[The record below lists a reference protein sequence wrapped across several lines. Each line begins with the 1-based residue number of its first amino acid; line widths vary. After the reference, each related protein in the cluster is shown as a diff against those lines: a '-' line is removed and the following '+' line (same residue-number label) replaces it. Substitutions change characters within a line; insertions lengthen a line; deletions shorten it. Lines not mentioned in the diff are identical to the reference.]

1 MKFGGTTMTTKTLP
15 DIDVLRQ
22 LFLYVPE
29 TGELIWRMRD
39 ESICTDE
46 RSCNSFNSQFAGQV
60 AGTKRKNEGNYYIQ
74 VQILEY
80 GQFQAHRLVW
90 KLHYGVEPPPII
102 DHIDGDGLNN
112 RIDNLREATIQQ
124 NGWNAKRNSRNKSG
138 FKGVSFNT
146 EKNKWRAAIHVHGK
160 TKLIGYFST
169 PDAAGEA
176 YKKEAAILHGDFI
189 RV

>member
-1 MKFGGTTMTTKTLP
+1 MTIKILP
-15 DIDVLRQ
+15 DVDVLRQ
-22 LFLYVPE
+22 LFLYVPD
-29 TGELIWRMRD
+29 TGDLIWRARTVEQCAD
-39 ESICTDE
+39 Q
-46 RSCNSFNSQFAGQV
+46 RSCNTFNSQFSNKKAG
-60 AGTKRKNEGNYYIQ
+60 AKRKNEGNYYYEIQ
-74 VQILEY
+74 ISPY
-80 GQFQAHRLVW
+80 GRFGAHRIIW
-90 KLHYGVEPPPII
+90 KMHYGVEPPPII

-112 RIDNLREATIQQ
+112 RIDNLREATIHQ
-124 NGWNAKRNSRNKSG
+124 NGWNAKRNARNKSG

-169 PDAAGEA
+169 PEAAGEA